1 VRKDG
6 KGATTPRGF
15 DINIR
20 NELWIS
26 GFAADNDREDIADI
40 SAWMFVGVAGEDAD
54 ESGRGNA
61 ASLRNSGMLKV
72 RVGAESG
79 RCGGVIRLSVFV
91 DFDDAV
97 CRAAL
102 QGTINVFAIDGQRSV
117 VTAAMFCS
125 TPVCD

>member
-1 VRKDG
+1 
-6 KGATTPRGF
+6 
-15 DINIR
+15 
-20 NELWIS
+20 
-26 GFAADNDREDIADI
+26 
-40 SAWMFVGVAGEDAD
+40 MFVGVADKDAE

-61 ASLRNSGMLKV
+61 ASLRNSGMLKL
-72 RVGAESG
+72 RAGAKSA
-79 RCGGVIRLSVFV
+79 RCGGAVRLSVFV

-125 TPVCD
+125 NPVCD